1 MTAAEIIR
9 KYNLGKYVT
18 YGKNKE
24 GRGYCFYVADN
35 PITERFDF
43 GNSWILDTPRDDNL
57 FYESLFASV
66 DEKNVLKEGRIDKDE
81 FNWIEK
87 TVRWMS
93 LPISFVIKE
102 ENKLK
107 FFCAASYGSVCRI
120 SLPIEKGRF
129 GWLKEGVKYFIS
141 LHPNNFIMSAKDNCE
156 VYTIKHKTDY
166 EVDPNAD
173 KE

>member
-9 KYNLGKYVT
+9 KYNLGEYVT

-43 GNSWILDTPRDDNL
+43 GHSWILDTPRDDNL

-66 DEKNVLKEGRIDKDE
+66 DEKNVLKERRIDKDE
-81 FNWIEK
+81 FDWIEK
-87 TVRWMS
+87 TVRWGS
-93 LPISFVIKE
+93 LPVSFIIKE

-107 FFCAASYGSVCRI
+107 FFCATSYGSACRI

-129 GWLKEGVKYFIS
+129 EWLREGVKYII
-141 LHPNNFIMSAKDNCE
+141 LLRLNNFIMLEKDNCE
-156 VYTIKHKTDY
+156 VSIVDGEYKHKTDY
-166 EVDPNAD
+166 E
-173 KE
+173 E